1 MTTKYVEQIYVYI
14 NYSTYFDG
22 KNKTDLIMCKDLK
35 LNVKCFRFTL
45 N

>member
-14 NYSTYFDG
+14 NYSTYVDG

-35 LNVKCFRFTL
+35 IKC
-45 N
+45 